1 MKTMLARSE
10 RTDPDDAR
18 RLAAAA
24 YMIAKFRAMPPE
36 LASAELLVHPT
47 IRPGVRAAETS
58 AAR

>member
-1 MKTMLARSE
+1 MLARSE